1 MIQGFRDYSA
11 EACLGRLEV
20 RDARLERG
28 RASALREGRG
38 HGRGDVG
45 LPNDFSAK
53 WPTNSGFY
61 NFGKMPCTN
70 EYIWAVFGCIG
81 TEFCKLIY

>member
-1 MIQGFRDYSA
+1 MIQGFRDCSA

-28 RASALREGRG
+28 RARALREGRG
-38 HGRGDVG
+38 HGRGDVS

-70 EYIWAVFGCIG
+70 DIWAVFGCIG
-81 TEFCKLIY
+81 TEFCKLMY